1 MNFKGVKA
9 KKYLGQ
15 NFLNSEDVLNKIV
28 RSLEI
33 KENDFFIE
41 IGAGTGVLTRELVR
55 AGAQVAAVET
65 DESLVRILR
74 EDFSGNPDIEIVK
87 ADILK
92 LDLTEYE
99 ERGEALRI
107 AGNIPYYITSPILFK
122 ILDNRDFVKDATL
135 MIQKEVGERLTAE
148 PGNKIYGI
156 PTVLFN
162 QFADVKKLFYVS
174 RNCFSPRPDVD
185 SVVINISFLEKP
197 RYFLKNE
204 EFFKKLV
211 KQAFGQRRKMLRN
224 TLRSILPDI
233 HKDFLSTVL
242 SRRPEQLTTEDFA
255 ALSNELYK

>member
-33 KENDFFIE
+33 KENEFFIE
-41 IGAGTGVLTRELVR
+41 IGAGTGVLTREFVR

-92 LDLTEYE
+92 LDLTEYA

>member
-255 ALSNELYK
+255 ALSNELYI

>member
-1 MNFKGVKA
+1 LNFKGVKA